1 MKKLLLGDEAIAQG
15 ALDAGLSG
23 VYAYPGTPS
32 TEITEYIQNSQLAK
46 DRNVHRR
53 WATNEKTAMEQALG
67 MSYMGKRALVCM
79 KHVGLNVAADPFVN
93 SAITGANGGIVI
105 LVADDPSMHSS
116 QDEQDTRFYGK
127 FAMIPTFEPS
137 NQQEAYDMMAVAYD
151 YSEKMH
157 LPVLMR
163 VTTRMAHSRA
173 VVNITETPREQ
184 NPLNYEAKASDW
196 VLLPAFARKRN
207 VVVTGQQAQ
216 LEQDAVESP
225 FNKYIDGKDHSLG
238 IITSGIAFNYLNECY
253 PDGVPYPVLKVSQYP
268 LPKELVR
275 RMTAEC
281 DSVLIVEEGQP
292 FIEEQVRGVMD
303 GNAVIKGRLT
313 GELPRTGE
321 LSPDEL
327 KQALGLPS
335 GEEYEPCPDLASRPP
350 QFCKGCG
357 HRDVYTALNEVLK
370 EYPNARVF
378 GDIGCYTLGATAPL
392 NAVHFTIDMGASL
405 SVAHGLELADV
416 PVRNGR
422 PVVGVIG
429 DSTFAHSGI
438 TSMLGTIYNAG
449 AGTLCILDN
458 RTTAMT
464 GCQGNPCNGIT
475 LHEQVRGANP
485 LAVERGKRLD
495 IEALCLA
502 LGADEVETVDAQDYA
517 AVKDALKRATGAADK
532 LSVLVFRSPCRLV
545 DLVDDCRACGKCV
558 RIGCPAIGK
567 DDEGH
572 ATIDP
577 AQCIGCAQCIQVC
590 PFGCIAKEGE

>member
-196 VLLPAFARKRN
+196 V
-207 VVVTGQQAQ
+207 
-216 LEQDAVESP
+216 
-225 FNKYIDGKDHSLG
+225 
-238 IITSGIAFNYLNECY
+238 
-253 PDGVPYPVLKVSQYP
+253 
-268 LPKELVR
+268 
-275 RMTAEC
+275 
-281 DSVLIVEEGQP
+281 
-292 FIEEQVRGVMD
+292 
-303 GNAVIKGRLT
+303 
-313 GELPRTGE
+313 
-321 LSPDEL
+321 
-327 KQALGLPS
+327 
-335 GEEYEPCPDLASRPP
+335 
-350 QFCKGCG
+350 
-357 HRDVYTALNEVLK
+357 
-370 EYPNARVF
+370 
-378 GDIGCYTLGATAPL
+378 
-392 NAVHFTIDMGASL
+392 
-405 SVAHGLELADV
+405 
-416 PVRNGR
+416 
-422 PVVGVIG
+422 
-429 DSTFAHSGI
+429 
-438 TSMLGTIYNAG
+438 
-449 AGTLCILDN
+449 
-458 RTTAMT
+458 
-464 GCQGNPCNGIT
+464 
-475 LHEQVRGANP
+475 
-485 LAVERGKRLD
+485 
-495 IEALCLA
+495 
-502 LGADEVETVDAQDYA
+502 
-517 AVKDALKRATGAADK
+517 
-532 LSVLVFRSPCRLV
+532 
-545 DLVDDCRACGKCV
+545 
-558 RIGCPAIGK
+558 
-567 DDEGH
+567 
-572 ATIDP
+572 
-577 AQCIGCAQCIQVC
+577 
-590 PFGCIAKEGE
+590 